1 VARYDGLAD
10 WYDEQFSTWQ
20 RGLVPHLSRLLGP
33 SDGVCLD
40 IACGTGFLGSAVAH
54 PGRVVVGVDISTG
67 QLRLARARMA
77 VVRGDAVRL
86 PFGDATFAAVM
97 CTYLHTDI
105 DEMGPVFAEAART
118 LRPTGRFVYIG
129 LHPCFKGH
137 HAASRPDGTRIIYP
151 DYSDARWHRD
161 SPRFGT
167 GLRRRVGYRHVT
179 LAELLNAVLA
189 ESRLRL
195 QHVEEIYDDDRIP
208 GGLALVASRASTSNG
223 PGDTVAPKERADS

>member
-10 WYDEQFSTWQ
+10 WYDEQFSAWQ

-54 PGRVVVGVDISTG
+54 PRRVVVGVDISAG

-137 HAASRPDGTRIIYP
+137 HAASHPDGTRIIHP

-179 LAELLNAVLA
+179 LAELLNALLA

-195 QHVEEIYDDDRIP
+195 QHMEEIYEDDRMP

-223 PGDTVAPKERADS
+223 PGDRVAPKERADS